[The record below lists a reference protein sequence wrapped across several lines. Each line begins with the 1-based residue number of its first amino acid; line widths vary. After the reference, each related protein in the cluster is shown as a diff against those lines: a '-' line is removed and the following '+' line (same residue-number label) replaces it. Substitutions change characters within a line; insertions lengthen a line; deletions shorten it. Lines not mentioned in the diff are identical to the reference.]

1 MVSCNVYRCI
11 RKVILGGNMKEEKIL
26 NIKITIIAVICIVL
40 LMIAI
45 VPKGLQNDTFYT
57 LKLGKLILDNG
68 IDMKEHFAWHEGLP
82 YTYPHWLYDIGM
94 YLVYEIG
101 GFNGVYI
108 SSIVLGAILGIVM
121 FLTNTRITKNSV
133 LSFLT
138 VTLMLYIGQ
147 DFITARAQLV
157 TFILF
162 VLEIFCIEKFLENR
176 KISYTIILL
185 VIPIIIANV
194 HAAVFPFYFVLYLP
208 YIGEYIVS
216 LLVKSNLIT
225 KFLLKTDEIE
235 LKSLKKKK
243 NINENIQ
250 KKIDILTKRI
260 EVNKDRIEE
269 RKNKKTEPYKIIV
282 EKNNNVIN
290 LIGLMFVAAFTGLL
304 TPIGDTPYTYLYHT
318 MKGNTT
324 NNISEHLPIVLYNSK
339 LVLAF
344 LAISI
349 SIGCFTKVKIK
360 LSDLFLF
367 CGLTFLTI
375 MSRRQESLL
384 LFIGILPVN
393 KMISQLIESYDPNE
407 MKAILKAF
415 TSIIGKIIIYGLFVL
430 FMIIQIKKT
439 SNDEI
444 VSPKSYPLEAVNYIK
459 NNLDVKQIKLFNEYN
474 FGSYLLYNDIPVF
487 IDSRADV
494 YDPQFNKKEDDIFRD
509 FINISDVC
517 TDYEEKF
524 EHYGITHLLIY
535 KNSTLSKVLKNKSN
549 YEELY
554 SDDNF
559 IIYKKLS

>member
-1 MVSCNVYRCI
+1 
-11 RKVILGGNMKEEKIL
+11 MKEEKIL

-94 YLVYEIG
+94 YLVYQIG

-108 SSIVLGAILGIVM
+108 SSIVLGAILGITM
-121 FLTNTRITKNSV
+121 FLTNAKITKNSV

-162 VLEIFCIEKFLENR
+162 VLEIFCIEKILQNR
-176 KISYTIILL
+176 KLKYEITLII
-185 VIPIIIANV
+185 IPIIIANV
-194 HAAVFPFYFVLYLP
+194 HAAVFPFYFILYLP

-216 LLVKSNLIT
+216 LLIKSNLIT

-235 LKSLKKKK
+235 LKCLKKKK
-243 NINENIQ
+243 DINEKKQ
-250 KKIDILTKRI
+250 KKIDVLSKRI

-282 EKNNNVIN
+282 EKNKNVIN
-290 LIGLMFVAAFTGLL
+290 LIVLMFIAAFTGLL

-344 LAISI
+344 IAISI

-375 MSRRQESLL
+375 MSRRQVSLL

-393 KMISQLIESYDPNE
+393 KMISQLIESYDSDG
-407 MKAILKAF
+407 MKEILKGF

-444 VSPKSYPLEAVNYIK
+444 VSPKSYPVGAVNYIK
-459 NNLDVKQIKLFNEYN
+459 NNLDIKQIKLFNEYN

-517 TDYEEKF
+517 TNYEEKF
-524 EHYGITHLLIY
+524 KHYGITHILIY

-549 YEELY
+549 YKELY

>member
-1 MVSCNVYRCI
+1 
-11 RKVILGGNMKEEKIL
+11 MKEEKIL
-26 NIKITIIAVICIVL
+26 NIKITIIAVICIIL

-94 YLVYEIG
+94 YVVYEIG

-108 SSIVLGAILGIVM
+108 SSIILGAILGITM
-121 FLTNTRITKNSV
+121 FLTNAKITKNSV
-133 LSFLT
+133 ISFLT
-138 VTLMLYIGQ
+138 VSLMLYIGQ

-162 VLEIFCIEKFLENR
+162 VLEIYCIEMFLKDR
-176 KISYTIILL
+176 KARYTVMLL
-185 VIPIIIANV
+185 IIPIIIANV

-216 LLVKSNLIT
+216 ILIKSNLIT

-235 LKSLKKKK
+235 LRNLKKKK
-243 NINENIQ
+243 NINENVQ
-250 KKIDILTKRI
+250 KKIDVLTKRI

-282 EKNNNVIN
+282 EKNKNVIN
-290 LIGLMFVAAFTGLL
+290 LIILMFIAAFTGLL
-304 TPIGDTPYTYLYHT
+304 TPIGNTPYTYLYHT

-324 NNISEHLPIVLYNSK
+324 NNISEHLPIILYNSK
-339 LVLAF
+339 LLLAF

-384 LFIGILPVN
+384 IFIGILPVN
-393 KMISQLIESYDPNE
+393 KMLSQLIEMYDSNE
-407 MKAILKAF
+407 MKEILKGF
-415 TSIIGKIIIYGLFVL
+415 TSIVGKIIIYGLFVF
-430 FMIIQIKKT
+430 FMIFQIKKT

-444 VSPKSYPLEAVNYIK
+444 ISSKRYPVEAVNYIK

-494 YDPQFNKKEDDIFRD
+494 YDPQFNKKEDDIFND
-509 FINISDVC
+509 FINITDAC

-535 KNSTLSKVLKNKSN
+535 KNSTLDKVLKNNSN
-549 YEELY
+549 YEKLY

-559 IIYKKLS
+559 IIYKRMS

>member
-1 MVSCNVYRCI
+1 
-11 RKVILGGNMKEEKIL
+11 MKEEKIL

-68 IDMKEHFAWHEGLP
+68 IDMKEHFTWHEGLP

-138 VTLMLYIGQ
+138 VTLMLFIGQ

-162 VLEIFCIEKFLENR
+162 ILEIFCIEKFLENR
-176 KISYTIILL
+176 KVRYAIILL

-235 LKSLKKKK
+235 LKCLKKKK
-243 NINENIQ
+243 DINEKIQ
-250 KKIDILTKRI
+250 KKIDVLTKRI

-282 EKNNNVIN
+282 EKNKNVIN
-290 LIGLMFVAAFTGLL
+290 LIILMFVAAFTGLL

-344 LAISI
+344 IAISI

-393 KMISQLIESYDPNE
+393 KMISQLIESYDPDG
-407 MKAILKAF
+407 MKEILKGF

-444 VSPKSYPLEAVNYIK
+444 VSPKSYPVEAVNYIK
-459 NNLDVKQIKLFNEYN
+459 NNLDIKQIKLFNEYN

-509 FINISDVC
+509 FINITDVC
-517 TDYEEKF
+517 TDYEEKL

-535 KNSTLSKVLKNKSN
+535 KNSTLSKVLKNNSN

>member
-1 MVSCNVYRCI
+1 
-11 RKVILGGNMKEEKIL
+11 
-26 NIKITIIAVICIVL
+26 
-40 LMIAI
+40 
-45 VPKGLQNDTFYT
+45 
-57 LKLGKLILDNG
+57 
-68 IDMKEHFAWHEGLP
+68 
-82 YTYPHWLYDIGM
+82 
-94 YLVYEIG
+94 
-101 GFNGVYI
+101 
-108 SSIVLGAILGIVM
+108 
-121 FLTNTRITKNSV
+121 
-133 LSFLT
+133 
-138 VTLMLYIGQ
+138 
-147 DFITARAQLV
+147 
-157 TFILF
+157 
-162 VLEIFCIEKFLENR
+162 
-176 KISYTIILL
+176 
-185 VIPIIIANV
+185 
-194 HAAVFPFYFVLYLP
+194 
-208 YIGEYIVS
+208 
-216 LLVKSNLIT
+216 
-225 KFLLKTDEIE
+225 
-235 LKSLKKKK
+235 
-243 NINENIQ
+243 
-250 KKIDILTKRI
+250 
-260 EVNKDRIEE
+260 
-269 RKNKKTEPYKIIV
+269 
-282 EKNNNVIN
+282 
-290 LIGLMFVAAFTGLL
+290 
-304 TPIGDTPYTYLYHT
+304 

-344 LAISI
+344 IAISI

-393 KMISQLIESYDPNE
+393 KMISQLIESYDPDG
-407 MKAILKAF
+407 MKEILKGF

-444 VSPKSYPLEAVNYIK
+444 VSPKSYPVEAVNYIK
-459 NNLDVKQIKLFNEYN
+459 NNLDIKQIKLFNEYN

-509 FINISDVC
+509 FINITDVC

-535 KNSTLSKVLKNKSN
+535 KNSTLSKVLKNNSN

>member
-1 MVSCNVYRCI
+1 
-11 RKVILGGNMKEEKIL
+11 MKEEKIL

-68 IDMKEHFAWHEGLP
+68 IDMKEHFTWHEGLP

-138 VTLMLYIGQ
+138 VTLMLYIEQ

-176 KISYTIILL
+176 KIGYAIILL
-185 VIPIIIANV
+185 VIPTIIANV

-250 KKIDILTKRI
+250 KKIDVLTKRI
-260 EVNKDRIEE
+260 EVNKDRLEE
-269 RKNKKTEPYKIIV
+269 RKNKKIEPYKIIV
-282 EKNNNVIN
+282 EKNKNVIN

-324 NNISEHLPIVLYNSK
+324 NNISEHLPIILYNSK

-344 LAISI
+344 IAISI

-444 VSPKSYPLEAVNYIK
+444 VSPKSYPVEAVNYIK
-459 NNLDVKQIKLFNEYN
+459 NNLDIKQIKLFNEYN

-535 KNSTLSKVLKNKSN
+535 KNSTLGKVLKNNSN

-554 SDDNF
+554 SDDKF